1 MTEPLWE
8 NVEAPRTAVE
18 GAGPHACAG
27 MVCRVCHIAAGIAAD
42 EAVSRGLASAN
53 TEWKNTALFIFK
65 HLSHSRDEFTTD
77 EVMLELERYG
87 LSTHDARALGGVTR
101 KALSNGWM
109 TEVGMTKSR
118 RRHGARIPV
127 YMGNLGRRAS

>member
-1 MTEPLWE
+1 MTDLLWDE
-8 NVEAPRTAVE
+8 TPRQPVE

-27 MVCRVCHIAAGIAAD
+27 MVCQVCHRAAGLAAD
-42 EAVSRGLASAN
+42 EAIGRGLVSADE
-53 TEWKNTALFIFK
+53 EWKRTALFIFK
-65 HLSHSRDEFTTD
+65 HLSHSHEPFTTD
-77 EVMLELERYG
+77 EVMLELDKYG

-109 TEVGMTKSR
+109 SEVGMTKSR

-127 YMGNLGRRAS
+127 YQGNLGRRPQ